1 MATLKEL
8 RKLCKVSRKALSEMT
23 GINPR
28 IIQRYEDGDSKI
40 ENMTIAT
47 ARRLSAVI
55 GCDIADLEN
64 VDLSVLNLAKIDEA
78 IKEGE
83 VDMSD
88 VVGMAKLS
96 AVKKKSEI
104 GTFPE
109 MFSRNLEWVLENVVE
124 KLTIEE
130 LSDLVGAV
138 YRAYSQ
144 GKREGR
150 RELQQEIE
158 A

>member
-8 RKLCKVSRKALSEMT
+8 RNLCKVSRKALSEMT

-40 ENMTIAT
+40 ENMTVAT

-55 GCDIADLEN
+55 GCDISDLKN
-64 VDLSVLNLAKIDEA
+64 VDLSVLNLSEIEKIA
-78 IKEGE
+78 KEGNI
-83 VDMSD
+83 DMSD

-96 AVKKKSEI
+96 ATKKKSEI

-109 MFSRNLEWVLENVVE
+109 IFSRNLEWVPDEVIE
-124 KLTIEE
+124 KLTVEE
-130 LSDLVGAV
+130 LSNIIDAV
-138 YRAYSQ
+138 YGAYSQ
-144 GKREGR
+144 GKRDGR

-158 A
+158 V